1 MTEKPGNQTQKE
13 QGEKSKKDG
22 RKQFKG
28 VRVTV
33 QPHSD
38 EVHRGSHPRQREED
52 KEKKNVGENK
62 GATTE
67 NQTARHLT
75 QLNDEQTKHNV
86 QTAVKGGK
94 ITLETV

>member
-1 MTEKPGNQTQKE
+1 M
-13 QGEKSKKDG
+13 
-22 RKQFKG
+22 
-28 VRVTV
+28 TV

-75 QLNDEQTKHNV
+75 QPNDEQTKHNV

-94 ITLETV
+94 IALETV